1 MPKSEPHPHLDARAR
16 WALAA
21 VATGAFCVQLD
32 SFALNLAL
40 PVVRD
45 ALHGSAAAT
54 PWVVSGYLLAAGSLM
69 PVAGRLG
76 DLYGRRRMLTVG
88 LALFGVTAVLCAL
101 APSLPLLVTA
111 RVLQGAGGALIMPAG
126 LALLTHACPPGRG
139 RRAMG
144 RALGL
149 AGLATVCGPFLGG
162 VLARSVSWRA
172 VFWLTVPLALAA
184 ALCARRAA
192 ESRDPEAGQS
202 LDGIGA
208 IAATG
213 VVACLARWLEHVADW
228 GWAVGAALIGALFVR
243 AERRSS
249 APLVDLALF
258 RNRPY
263 VALTVAGAV
272 ANSATVALLYVVPW
286 TLQRAEG
293 WSVLEAGVVFVAP
306 AGALAV
312 GGPLAGRVRPGAA
325 VPVMALCLASGA
337 VALAATTR
345 GTGTLALLT
354 AATAAAAALG
364 VAGGLAL
371 TGTQAVVRRERAGEA
386 SGVTKAVMTATA
398 GVGLALTDAG
408 AGGGAGPSLVL
419 PAAVCLATAAALV
432 VARVLRLRLV
442 RGLVPVVGR
451 VLGLGRALVL
461 GRVLGLGRA
470 LISVRSLVSVR
481 APVCVRALRLVRVLL
496 PVGRRADRRRMDRC
510 GVDRRGA
517 GQRQADRHRSA
528 QCRSARCRTDR
539 CRTDRCE

>member
-1 MPKSEPHPHLDARAR
+1 MPKPEPHPHLGPQAR

-45 ALHGSAAAT
+45 ALHGSATVT

-69 PVAGRLG
+69 PVAGRLS
-76 DLYGRRRMLTVG
+76 DLYGRRRMLTAG

-184 ALCARRAA
+184 GLCARRAA
-192 ESRDPEAGQS
+192 ESRDPDAGQS
-202 LDGIGA
+202 LDHVGA

-213 VVACLARWLEHVADW
+213 VAACLARWLEHADW
-228 GWAVGAALIGALFVR
+228 GWAAGAALFGALFVR

-286 TLQRAEG
+286 TLQQAEG

-345 GTGTLALLT
+345 GTGTPALLM

-398 GVGLALTDAG
+398 GVGLALTAAG
-408 AGGGAGPSLVL
+408 TGGGARPSLVL

-432 VARVLRLRLV
+432 IARVLGVRLV
-442 RGLVPVVGR
+442 VGLAP
-451 VLGLGRALVL
+451 VL
-461 GRVLGLGRA
+461 GRVLVRA
-470 LISVRSLVSVR
+470 LVSVR
-481 APVCVRALRLVRVLL
+481 APLLVRALL
-496 PVGRRADRRRMDRC
+496 PVGRRVTGTGTERANAERTDVERTDAERPDI
-510 GVDRRGA
+510 
-517 GQRQADRHRSA
+517 QRTDAERASA
-528 QCRSARCRTDR
+528 KPPGTDQPDAERTDR
-539 CRTDRCE
+539 CRTDRRE